1 MRTRKENASNRAM
14 KKAMNKKLAA
24 LTVAMLLLSAP
35 AMAQIFLD
43 DESLT
48 YRDGWLG
55 QMDSIGN
62 IIPFHEVD
70 WDQASYTPTGGGIML
85 LGLLGGAYLVGKRR
99 KEDQQ
104 D

>member
-14 KKAMNKKLAA
+14 KRAMNKKLAA
-24 LTVAMLLLSAP
+24 LTVAMLLLSAT

-43 DESLT
+43 DETLT
-48 YRDGWLG
+48 NRGWLG

-99 KEDQQ
+99 KEDQH

>member
-1 MRTRKENASNRAM
+1 MRTRKEYASNRAM
-14 KKAMNKKLAA
+14 KRAMNKKLAA

-43 DESLT
+43 DETLT
-48 YRDGWLG
+48 NRGWLG
-55 QMDSIGN
+55 QMDELGN

>member
-14 KKAMNKKLAA
+14 KRAMNKKLAA
-24 LTVAMLLLSAP
+24 LTVAMLLLSAT

-43 DESLT
+43 DETLT
-48 YRDGWLG
+48 NRGWLG

-70 WDQASYTPTGGGIML
+70 WDQASYTPTGGGVML

-99 KEDQQ
+99 KEDQH

>member
-14 KKAMNKKLAA
+14 KRAMNKKLAA
-24 LTVAMLLLSAP
+24 LTVAMLLLSAT

-43 DESLT
+43 DETLT
-48 YRDGWLG
+48 NRGWLG

>member
-1 MRTRKENASNRAM
+1 MRTRKEYASNRAM
-14 KKAMNKKLAA
+14 KRAMNKKLAA

-43 DESLT
+43 DETLT
-48 YRDGWLG
+48 NRGWLG